1 MIYSNEEKIQIIKNK
16 PENES
21 VINYCNSIGV
31 SKSSFYNWVKEL
43 DEANEKPSFIDVT
56 DIAMKNVSND
66 IKLTI
71 KDVSINLNSNYN
83 EELLIRVINSLRKL

>member
-21 VINYCNSIGV
+21 VTNYCNSIGV
-31 SKSSFYNWVKEL
+31 SKSSFYNWAKEL
-43 DEANEKPSFIDVT
+43 DEVKEKTSFIDVT
-56 DIAMKNVSND
+56 DIAIQNATND

-71 KDVSINLNSNYN
+71 KDVCINLKSNYN
-83 EELLIRVINSLRKL
+83 EELLIRVINSIRKL